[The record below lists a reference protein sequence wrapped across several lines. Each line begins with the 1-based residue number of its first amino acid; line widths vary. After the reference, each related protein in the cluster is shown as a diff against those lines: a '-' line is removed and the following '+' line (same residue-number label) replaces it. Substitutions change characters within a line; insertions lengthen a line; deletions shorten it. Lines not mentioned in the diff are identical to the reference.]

1 MICSHSLGTAGLTP
15 FTRSANLKSLIM
27 RFIHCA
33 DFHLGKPFGT
43 FDEDTR
49 AALKTARLDALR
61 ATGNLA
67 MERGA
72 ELVLIAGDTFDAEA
86 PPSRLV
92 RRAIDIMADSS
103 SITWIWMPGNH
114 DSLAAVDLWER
125 IERDRPENVILAT
138 KAEVIEIGQD
148 VAILP
153 APPAVRSPGFDLT
166 DWMAR
171 AETDDRIRIGL
182 AHGGVTDFGSEDGGL
197 ATIPPDRA
205 EQSDLDYL
213 ALGDWHGQMA
223 IGQKTWYAG
232 SPEADGFKGHSEA
245 GVLLVNIDAR
255 GTAPRVEPIPLGR
268 YKWHRLEISFFAG
281 SDPVESMMMALP
293 ETDRAHALI
302 KLTGSGRL
310 TLSELARLKE
320 ACDGIADAFHYF
332 DADLMKIGIKQNEDD
347 LDLIAE
353 SGALRVAAE
362 SLLAETSTDG
372 RTEEDA
378 RIAQQALS
386 HLFHLAQE
394 VDQ

>member
-1 MICSHSLGTAGLTP
+1 
-15 FTRSANLKSLIM
+15 M

-33 DFHLGKPFGT
+33 DLHLGKPFGS

-49 AALKTARLDALR
+49 AALKAARLEALR
-61 ATGNLA
+61 AIGNLA
-67 MERGA
+67 VERGA

-92 RRAIDIMADSS
+92 RRAIDIMAGFSS
-103 SITWIWMPGNH
+103 LQWIWMPGNH

-125 IERDRPENVILAT
+125 IERDKPENVILAT
-138 KAEVIEIGQD
+138 QTQEIEIGQD
-148 VAILP
+148 GAILP

-166 DWMAR
+166 EWMSHAD
-171 AETDDRIRIGL
+171 TGNRIRIGL

-223 IGQKTWYAG
+223 IGQKSWYAG
-232 SPEADGFKGHSEA
+232 APEADGFKGHADA
-245 GVLLVNIDAR
+245 GVLLVSIDAH
-255 GTAPRVEPIPLGR
+255 GTPARIEPIPVGR
-268 YKWHRLEISFFAG
+268 FKWHRLEISFFAG
-281 SDPVESMMMALP
+281 SDPVETLMMALP
-293 ETDRAHALI
+293 DADRADSLVKLI
-302 KLTGSGRL
+302 GSGRL
-310 TLSELARLKE
+310 TLSELARLRE

-362 SLLAETSTDG
+362 SLLAETSIDG

-394 VDQ
+394 VGQ